1 MQFNHYVSKL
11 EMEKY
16 LKKSNDKLKIK
27 KEIER
32 HNRQYI
38 KNNINDEIFKLSDKI
53 SLDYYQKKCIL
64 KEEEAVLLIAGAG
77 SGKTTTIQGKI
88 KYLLL
93 KKQIDPEAILC
104 ISFTRKSAKQL
115 KEKLL
120 IYSDKIEIS
129 TFHSLGL
136 KIIRHFNKNVKIA
149 ADDLLLQVIKSTIK
163 QQLKKEN
170 IIYEKQIL
178 HFLNVIVCNNYTIDK
193 IVELKN
199 KEKNIFLKKFY
210 HLSLLCY
217 QQYKKILKEKNMID
231 YNDMNIQ
238 ATNLIK
244 NHKYKNYKYII
255 IDEYQDISFIRYQL
269 IKAIINQTKAKLLA
283 VGDDWQSIYGFS
295 GSRIDLFTNFKLYF
309 PYSSIMFLVNTYR
322 NSQKLLDYTT
332 KFILQN
338 PNQIKKN
345 LKSNKKD
352 DKPIIFL
359 YYISISQ
366 TIKNLLPKLKGKIL
380 ILGRNNQDINL
391 LKDKEIIIRKNEIIE
406 YKNYQAKYMT
416 VHKSKGL
423 EYDNVIII
431 NMKNELLGFPSQI
444 KEPLYLN
451 YINNETYQYAEER
464 RLFYVALT
472 RTKNKVYILSPLY
485 KKSIFIKELKNIIL
499 NDKNN

>member
-1 MQFNHYVSKL
+1 
-11 EMEKY
+11 
-16 LKKSNDKLKIK
+16 
-27 KEIER
+27 
-32 HNRQYI
+32 
-38 KNNINDEIFKLSDKI
+38 
-53 SLDYYQKKCIL
+53 
-64 KEEEAVLLIAGAG
+64 
-77 SGKTTTIQGKI
+77 
-88 KYLLL
+88 
-93 KKQIDPEAILC
+93 
-104 ISFTRKSAKQL
+104 
-115 KEKLL
+115 
-120 IYSDKIEIS
+120 
-129 TFHSLGL
+129 
-136 KIIRHFNKNVKIA
+136 
-149 ADDLLLQVIKSTIK
+149 
-163 QQLKKEN
+163 
-170 IIYEKQIL
+170 
-178 HFLNVIVCNNYTIDK
+178 
-193 IVELKN
+193 
-199 KEKNIFLKKFY
+199 
-210 HLSLLCY
+210 
-217 QQYKKILKEKNMID
+217 MID
-231 YNDMNIQ
+231 YNEMIIQ

-309 PYSSIMFLVNTYR
+309 PYSSIMYLVNTYR

-332 KFILQN
+332 KFILKN

-472 RTKNKVYILSPLY
+472 RTKIKF
-485 KKSIFIKELKNIIL
+485 IF
-499 NDKNN
+499 